1 MAACVH
7 TGVAI
12 RVPILSA
19 LSLEH
24 TKLDV
29 TDVPGV
35 AVGDEVVLIGSQG
48 SQAIALADVAKSA
61 NRLVR
66 ELLSGF
72 VCKLP
77 YVYFRE
83 GKPVWLSW
91 HFGEVNL
98 AGS

>member
-1 MAACVH
+1 VLVR
-7 TGVAI
+7 GI
-12 RVPILSA
+12 RVPIVSA

-29 TDVPGV
+29 TDVSGA

-48 SQAIALADVAKSA
+48 SQTITLGDTAKAA
-61 NRLVR
+61 NRQVR

-77 YVYFRE
+77 YVYFRD
-83 GKPVWLSW
+83 GKAVWLSS
-91 HFGEVNL
+91 HLGEVNL
-98 AGS
+98 AGA